1 MLKQA
6 YANIKDTLRDQV
18 QGTCG
23 IYSFYNA
30 VQILRNINALNPS
43 VPAPKKSE
51 TKAGDKDIGS
61 LREYAKRQLQSG
73 QGEILSDSEM
83 SNLVAAHGYAPLT
96 FGRGGDVGGAAK
108 RNFLE
113 MCMRECY
120 PVLIAYLADGNP
132 VEYAHAVTATAGAH
146 WSVIIGLEGKNV
158 NVVEPNNP
166 RDLRTWPLDDLLLM
180 NGKAD
185 DVKFPR
191 FWAKTV
197 ETDAEYDRQLAPRP
211 KPKPEHTERGIV
223 PIGNDKS
230 KWLPHKSGGGGGQV
244 KVYDLG
250 GDTGERQNK
259 QNLNHVLIAVIP
271 PHEPKKST

>member
-6 YANIKDTLRDQV
+6 YANIKDSLRDQV

-30 VQILRNINALNPS
+30 VQILRNLNALNPS

-73 QGEILSDSEM
+73 QGEILSDAEM
-83 SNLVAAHGYAPLT
+83 SNLVAAHGYAPLA
-96 FGRGGDVGGAAK
+96 FGRVSDVSGAAK

-113 MCMRECY
+113 MCMRESY

-132 VEYAHAVTATAGAH
+132 VEYAHAVTNTAGAH
-146 WSVIIGLEGKNV
+146 WSLIIGLEGKNV

-197 ETDAEYDRQLAPRP
+197 NTDAEYDRQLSPMP
-211 KPKPEHTERGIV
+211 KPKPEHTGRGIE

-230 KWLPHKSGGGGGQV
+230 KWLPHKSGLGGGQV
-244 KVYDLG
+244 KAYDLG

-271 PHEPKKST
+271 PHEPKKTT